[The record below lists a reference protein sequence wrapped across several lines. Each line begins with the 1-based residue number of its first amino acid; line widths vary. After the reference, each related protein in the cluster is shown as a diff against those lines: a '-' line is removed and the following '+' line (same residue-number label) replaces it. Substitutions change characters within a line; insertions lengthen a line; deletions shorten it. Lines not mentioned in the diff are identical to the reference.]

1 MMQLLLLETRI
12 NLSMSTVAVL
22 YPELKFADS
31 QGKRAQA
38 TSVFANIVLLLES
51 VLHLLSYKHAYKA
64 PFERGPV
71 EYLAS
76 MLEPR
81 ESGSE
86 IRRP

>member
-12 NLSMSTVAVL
+12 YLSISTAAVL

-31 QGKRAQA
+31 QGKPAQA
-38 TSVFANIVLLLES
+38 TSVFANI

-76 MLEPR
+76 MLELR
-81 ESGSE
+81 ESGSQ